1 MLIEFEEEG
10 LDVAPPL
17 FKSLF
22 AVLPEIRVL
31 SPMTKLNLSRAID
44 TKNSKSIRK
53 EVPQN
58 IISCK
63 LSTVSFLKVGP

>member
-1 MLIEFEEEG
+1 VFIEFKEEG
-10 LDVAPPL
+10 LEVAPPL

-22 AVLPEIRVL
+22 AVLLEIRVL
-31 SPMTKLNLSRAID
+31 SPMTKLNLSRASD
-44 TKNSKSIRK
+44 TKNSKSMRK